1 VLIADLRGVVGAGDQ
16 RNRGCGPQH
25 GIEALADQERSGA
38 EWSEGVRARIEQI
51 PAKEDATW
59 GAVFALL
66 SHTHRK
72 DWQFHWTG
80 YRRGEPDAYSFIE
93 IEAPGD
99 EEVDAA
105 RAEIV
110 AAVNHVNAVV
120 KRDPLDKMVPIDV
133 GLVEVLVD

>member
-1 VLIADLRGVVGAGDQ
+1 
-16 RNRGCGPQH
+16 
-25 GIEALADQERSGA
+25 
-38 EWSEGVRARIEQI
+38 VRARIEQI

-66 SHTHRK
+66 SYAHRK

-99 EEVDAA
+99 EDVEAV

-110 AAVNHVNAVV
+110 AAVDHVNAVV